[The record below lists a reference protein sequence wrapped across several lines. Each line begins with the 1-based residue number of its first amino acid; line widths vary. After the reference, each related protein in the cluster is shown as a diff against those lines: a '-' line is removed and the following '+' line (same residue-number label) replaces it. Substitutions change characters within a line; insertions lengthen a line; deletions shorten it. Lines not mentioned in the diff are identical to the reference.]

1 MGVHLW
7 STRNRNREKIEMNE
21 VIGELTTVLINQ
33 DPREKIKV
41 DQMVESACKDWT
53 VPAPRSC

>member
-1 MGVHLW
+1 
-7 STRNRNREKIEMNE
+7 MNE
-21 VIGELTTVLINQ
+21 VIGELTTVLIKQ